1 MTVGP
6 IKARCQQSS
15 HNYHSMHQET
25 DSQHIGFHL
34 RSTLFRLPFARRAYE
49 RFFWRMRRN
58 RSPQKV
64 FLIGFMKTVTSS
76 IGRSLRQLGFAH
88 NDLQRFADHVLFSN
102 GRYDEL
108 IAFSRKFESFE
119 DLPWSRP
126 EIIRLMDQTFPG
138 SKWIYSERDEE
149 SWKKS
154 WVSWNRKR
162 GRIVDAEEGW
172 DHYQEHKKFVL
183 NYFEEREDFIRIC
196 VSDPKDFDRMAEFLG
211 KSAPGRVFPRVNVTT
226 N

>member
-1 MTVGP
+1 MS
-6 IKARCQQSS
+6 RDNS
-15 HNYHSMHQET
+15 
-25 DSQHIGFHL
+25 SQHIAFQF
-34 RSTLFRLPFARRAYE
+34 RSLLFRLPLARRVYE
-49 RFFWRMRRN
+49 RFFWRARRN

-64 FLIGFMKTVTSS
+64 FLIGFMKTGTTS

-88 NDLQRFADHVLFSN
+88 NDLQRFADHVLFSS

-108 IAFSRKFESFE
+108 IAFSQKFESFE

-154 WVSWNRKR
+154 WVKWNLKR
-162 GRIVDAEEGW
+162 GREVNAEEGW
-172 DHYQEHKKFVL
+172 LHYEEHKKFVL
-183 NYFEEREDFIRIC
+183 NYFANREDFIR
-196 VSDPKDFDRMAEFLG
+196 VSVSNPNDFDRLAKFLG
-211 KSAPGRVFPRVNVTT
+211 KPAPGRVFPRVNVT
-226 N
+226 NP